1 MSVWP
6 ARTNIIPIA
15 YCDEDIEFPE
25 NVEFAM
31 DVEADAV
38 PLVGMEIA
46 APYPHPAEAAI
57 VLFVNCEVLTVRVP
71 SL

>member
-1 MSVWP
+1 
-6 ARTNIIPIA
+6 
-15 YCDEDIEFPE
+15 
-25 NVEFAM
+25 M